1 MLRPAERF
9 SVNVIHRDEYIGPQR
24 PIFRPSAPTLAILA
38 AILGTGL
45 GGLMPLWRQDL
56 PTRMAVPTAPPSALA
71 AIEPAAGPTA
81 PFVVQQAADRGFYAP
96 VLLDGI
102 AVTMRLAP
110 ESSSSTL
117 TPSDARRLVGD
128 GSWHPLQL
136 AQLRLGPAATGPV
149 TLPVADADASVLGA
163 DLLDR
168 LGAVRIEGA
177 RLTVLPR

>member
-9 SVNVIHRDEYIGPQR
+9 SVNIVHRDEYIGPQ
-24 PIFRPSAPTLAILA
+24 PPVFRPSAPTLAILA
-38 AILGTGL
+38 AILGAGL

-56 PTRMAVPTAPPSALA
+56 PIRTALPTVPPSALA
-71 AIEPAAGPTA
+71 AIEPAAGPTV

-110 ESSSSTL
+110 EASASSL
-117 TPSDARRLVGD
+117 TRSDARRLAHD
-128 GSWHPLQL
+128 ASWHPLQL

-149 TLPVADADASVLGA
+149 TLPVTDADASVLGA

-168 LGAVRIEGA
+168 LGAVRIDGA